1 MSFLRQCK
9 GYRRIVWLDEDSKPS
24 AMGEAEYARLFVC
37 AFVSF
42 SVHIISIVDSI
53 VDFSKAASIATRW
66 CEL

>member
-37 AFVSF
+37 AFVWL
-42 SVHIISIVDSI
+42 SVHIVSI